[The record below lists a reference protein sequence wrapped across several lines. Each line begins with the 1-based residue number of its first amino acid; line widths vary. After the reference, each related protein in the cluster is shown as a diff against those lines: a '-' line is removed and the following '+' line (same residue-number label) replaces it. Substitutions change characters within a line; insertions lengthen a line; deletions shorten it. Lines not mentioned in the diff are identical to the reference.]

1 MAFGILLNEAS
12 CCAARGAQPLEP
24 LEAFCLVLPLWSQ
37 WALSM
42 SVGRK
47 GRQSRALVLHSF
59 VRMVLLGGTGSFQV
73 TVLNACPSRACV
85 ISGLGFLLTDSGF

>member
-1 MAFGILLNEAS
+1 M
-12 CCAARGAQPLEP
+12 
-24 LEAFCLVLPLWSQ
+24 
-37 WALSM
+37 
-42 SVGRK
+42 
-47 GRQSRALVLHSF
+47 LHSF